1 MKRVLPLSGVV
12 SPGSS
17 AFAMAIVCAVFG
29 LTGFRTCAADKLE
42 ARAVL
47 PAATFAYG
55 PTSGQFL
62 GGMPVNGQAVP
73 FDKKQPVQGFSAVL
87 NMGDETFSVMS
98 DNGFGSIENSA
109 DYHLRVHRIRPHF
122 ETKAGGRGNIEVLG
136 FIELRDP
143 DHKVPFAIVN
153 HFSRERVLTGAD
165 FDPESM
171 QKATDGTLWFG
182 DEFGPFL
189 LHTDATGRVLEAP
202 IPLPDFD
209 NPGRE
214 IRSPQNPYNEESATL
229 RVMNAVRAHAR
240 ACGSTKTPV
249 FSPWE
254 VMLDDKDPA
263 TFVEN
268 RHTVPAGSGLE
279 VASSEIHNVA
289 SLKIAGFA
297 TVPYTVNSKPRML
310 ELMKLGVSGI
320 ISDRPDLLR
329 EAVQE
334 FDANN
339 DGTPGDFI
347 SAEGLIDRAKFDAQG
362 HRGGRNLRPEN
373 TIPAFEVALDN
384 LMTTLE
390 MDSGISKDGLP
401 IISHDSYILSEK
413 ARRRDGAP
421 YAAAN
426 EVLIRDLTAA
436 EIQAT
441 YINDKLFRGPTQQ
454 HDPSLS
460 PVSVAFFGG
469 DTSQIYILPTL
480 QQVFDFVKF
489 YVAYYK
495 TGPGT
500 GHPDAAR
507 RWKNAVAIRY
517 NIETKLNPRT
527 DRNPKGV
534 PYADETYG
542 PPVFVAKIAGIILAK
557 GLVDAADI
565 QSFDFR
571 TLLLSQR
578 WFPKIRTVCLF
589 GDFPKYT
596 DPAIDGSDDG
606 TNMQPQDGPGSSS
619 LADSGWSALDDFGG
633 GWGPG
638 PGSHEPNTPWMAG
651 LQWPYRRTALTH
663 PFRASTSGGFEGM
676 AMTLNREKLLPL
688 LEKPL
693 AESDAN
699 TLLIHEFDI
708 AKREFTGVRYK
719 YPLDTRG
726 TNIGDFIMFSRTKGL
741 VIERDGSQG
750 DLNGFKAIFEVSM
763 PATPREPIQK
773 RLAVDLLKIDD
784 PHGISAP
791 SEPGDVGLGKD
802 FSFPFVTIEDV
813 LFFDEKHIGVL
824 NDNNYPFSI
833 GRHAGSRQPDDNE
846 FIILKLD
853 QPLGK

>member
-12 SPGSS
+12 PHRS
-17 AFAMAIVCAVFG
+17 AFAMAAVCAVFG
-29 LTGFRTCAADKLE
+29 LSGVRACAADELE

-47 PAATFAYG
+47 PAATFAHA

-62 GGMPVNGQAVP
+62 GSSPINGQAVP
-73 FDKKQPVQGFSAVL
+73 FDRKQPVQGFSAIL
-87 NMGDETFSVMS
+87 DMGDGTFGVMS

-109 DYHLRVHRIRPHF
+109 DYNLRVYRVRPHF

-136 FIELRDP
+136 FIQLRDP

-153 HFSRERVLTGAD
+153 HFSHDRVLTGAD

-171 QKATDGTLWFG
+171 QKAPDGTLWFG

-189 LHTDATGRVLEAP
+189 LHTDATGKVLESP

-209 NPGRE
+209 NPELE
-214 IRSPQNPYNEESATL
+214 IRSPQNPYSEESATL
-229 RVMNAVRAHAR
+229 RIMNAVRAHAR
-240 ACGSTKTPV
+240 SCGSTKTPV

-254 VMLDDKDPA
+254 VMLDDKNPA

-268 RHTVPAGSGLE
+268 RQTVPAGSGLE
-279 VASSEIHNVA
+279 PASSEIHNVA
-289 SLKIAGFA
+289 SLRTAGFS

-329 EAVQE
+329 EAVEE
-334 FDANN
+334 FDADQ
-339 DGTPGDFI
+339 DGMPGDFI
-347 SAEGLIDRAKFDAQG
+347 GVDGLIDRTKFDAQG

-373 TIPAFEVALDN
+373 TIPAFEGALDS
-384 LMTTLE
+384 LVTTLE
-390 MDSGISKDGLP
+390 MDSGITKDGIP

-421 YAAAN
+421 YDVAD
-426 EVLIRDLTAA
+426 EVLIKDLAA
-436 EIQAT
+436 AQIQET

-454 HDPSLS
+454 NDPALS

-469 DTSQIYILPTL
+469 NTSQIYILPTL

-489 YVAYYK
+489 YIAYYE
-495 TGPGT
+495 TGPGVS
-500 GHPDAAR
+500 HPDAMR
-507 RWKNAVAIRY
+507 RWKNAAVIRY

-534 PYADETYG
+534 SYANETFG
-542 PPVFVAKIAGIILAK
+542 PGIFVARIAETIVAN

-571 TLLLSQR
+571 TLLLSHR
-578 WFPKIRTVCLF
+578 WFPQIRTVCLV
-589 GDFPKYT
+589 GDFPKYAR
-596 DPAIDGSDDG
+596 PSIDGSDDG
-606 TNMQPQDGPGSSS
+606 TNLQPQSEPAI
-619 LADSGWSALDDFGG
+619 LWPANPGWSGLNDFGSE
-633 GWGPG
+633 WKRD
-638 PGSHEPNTPWMAG
+638 GSPEPNTPWMAG
-651 LQWPYRRTALTH
+651 LQWPYRKTALSN
-663 PFRASTSGGFEGM
+663 PFRASASGGFEGM
-676 AMTLNREKLLPL
+676 AITADGKKLLPL

-693 AESDAN
+693 ADGDTN

-708 AKREFTGVRYK
+708 ASRHFTGVRYK
-719 YPLDTRG
+719 YPLDVRG
-726 TNIGDFIMFSRTKGL
+726 TNIGDFIMFSRTNGL

-750 DLNGFKAIFEVSM
+750 DLNGFKAVFEVSL
-763 PATPREPIQK
+763 PATPGSVQK
-773 RLAVDLLKIDD
+773 RPAVDLLKIND
-784 PHGISAP
+784 PHGISVP
-791 SEPGDVGLGKD
+791 LQPGDVGLGRD
-802 FSFPFVTIEDV
+802 FAFSFVTIENV

-824 NDNNYPFSI
+824 NDNNYPFSV
-833 GRHAGSRQPDDNE
+833 GRHVGSGQPDDNE
-846 FIILKLD
+846 FIVLKLD
-853 QPLGK
+853 RLLGK